1 MGRLKMKNQINRMRK
16 VLILALLLTV
26 CSNAFCD
33 KNTII
38 QKGKLKYDFSFAELA
53 IQYLETGD
61 TCILSKISRL
71 EAVDHIMNHAKK
83 FNYNVPKSSNRK
95 LVEYLLHPLEK
106 EKLNLDRFKRNLKI
120 AKEQVLQDDF
130 IHERCKE
137 FLPDE
142 FQFTGSLFFTYGY
155 DLGVVFGKNASIN
168 LNHSHYLHQPGEIRY
183 YMLHELHHAGFF
195 ECSNKPMPHLD
206 LKKYSDAV
214 DLITLAT
221 QLEGVATYVPLKVRL
236 KENAMNS
243 DADYVCLNDSL
254 MMQNLEKEYFQIY
267 YHFFNQPGKD
277 FKDTDWKLIASL
289 SNGKRLWYR
298 VGALMAKTIDEKL
311 GRKELVN
318 LINEDPK
325 AFINCYLSLKNQ

>member
-1 MGRLKMKNQINRMRK
+1 MRK

-38 QKGKLKYDFSFAELA
+38 QKGQLKYDFSFAKLA

-130 IHERCKE
+130 IHEQCKE
-137 FLPDE
+137 FLPAE

-155 DLGVVFGKNASIN
+155 DLGVVYGKNASIN
-168 LNHSHYLHQPGEIRY
+168 LAHSHYLNQPGEIRY

-254 MMQNLEKEYFQIY
+254 VMQNLEKEYFQIY

-277 FKDTDWKLIASL
+277 FKDSDWKLIACL

>member
-1 MGRLKMKNQINRMRK
+1 MKNQINRMRK
-16 VLILALLLTV
+16 FLILTLLLIV

-33 KNTII
+33 KNSII
-38 QKGKLKYDFSFAELA
+38 QKGQLKYDFSFAEMA
-53 IQYLETGD
+53 IRYLETGD
-61 TCILSKISRL
+61 TCILAKISLL

-83 FNYNVPKSSNRK
+83 FNYNVPKSSNRE
-95 LVEYLLHPLEK
+95 LVEYLLHPLDK
-106 EKLNLDRFKRNLKI
+106 ERLKLERFKRNLKN
-120 AKEQVLQDDF
+120 AKEQVLHDDF

-137 FLPDE
+137 FLPTE
-142 FQFTGSLFFTYGY
+142 FKFTGSLFFTYGY
-155 DLGVVFGKNASIN
+155 DLGVVYGKNASIN
-168 LNHSHYLHQPGEIRY
+168 LAHSHYLNQPAEIRY

-214 DLITLAT
+214 DFIALAT
-221 QLEGVATYVPLKVRL
+221 QLEGMATYVPLKVRL
-236 KENAMNS
+236 KENAMNF

-254 MMQNLEKEYFQIY
+254 VMQNLEKEYFQIY
-267 YHFFNQPGKD
+267 YHFFNQADRD
-277 FKDTDWKLIASL
+277 FKDSDWKLISSL

-298 VGALMAKTIDEKL
+298 VGALMARTIDEEL